1 MPTISVIVPVYKV
14 EPYLNRCVDSILRQ
28 TYQDF
33 ELILVDDGSPDRCGE
48 ICDEYARQDSRVHV
62 IHKENGG
69 LSDARN
75 AGIDWVEANSDS
87 RWLIFADSDDWV
99 HPELLTRLLD
109 AATAFDLKISVC
121 GYQETEGADPA
132 VLPEDMRPCRWTP
145 KQFYME
151 HFVNATVAWGK
162 LYSRSC
168 FRGIRYPVGKI
179 HEDEFVTYRLLF
191 AQKEI
196 AVVPAPLYAYFINPK
211 GIIRSAWS
219 PKRFH
224 AWEAYDQQ
232 LAFFT
237 AMGDE
242 ELVKF
247 RIRGYLDN
255 ALANLYTAEQADNAA
270 ELTADKLPEG
280 FASIPLPGHFFDM
293 VGFRTPDDVVFL
305 ADCLSSREILDK
317 YQIGFIYDVAGYL
330 KTLEQVQTMTAK
342 VFVPAHTEVTEDI
355 ADLAQYNIRK
365 VHEIA
370 ERIVDLCA
378 APRGF
383 EDILQQLFAAYGLT
397 MSFEQYVL
405 VGSTVRSY
413 LAWLKDTGRLT
424 ALFEDGWMRWA
435 RV

>member
-14 EPYLNRCVDSILRQ
+14 EPYLNRCVDSVLRQ
-28 TYQDF
+28 TYRDF

-99 HPELLTRLLD
+99 HPELLARLLD

-168 FRGIRYPVGKI
+168 FRDIRYPVGKI

-191 AQKEI
+191 AQEAI
-196 AVVPAPLYAYFINPK
+196 AVVPGLS
-211 GIIRSAWS
+211 RSGTTISAGLMRGFS
-219 PKRFH
+219 RKFAVRFSF
-224 AWEAYDQQ
+224 
-232 LAFFT
+232 L
-237 AMGDE
+237 M
-242 ELVKF
+242 
-247 RIRGYLDN
+247 
-255 ALANLYTAEQADNAA
+255 
-270 ELTADKLPEG
+270 
-280 FASIPLPGHFFDM
+280 SIPAVLG
-293 VGFRTPDDVVFL
+293 
-305 ADCLSSREILDK
+305 ANILS
-317 YQIGFIYDVAGYL
+317 
-330 KTLEQVQTMTAK
+330 
-342 VFVPAHTEVTEDI
+342 
-355 ADLAQYNIRK
+355 
-365 VHEIA
+365 IA
-370 ERIVDLCA
+370 EAVQEGIDTSLLPAYLIGTAVA
-378 APRGF
+378 AVSGY
-383 EDILQQLFAAYGLT
+383 FAIGLVNLLTNKGKFGNFAYYCWGIGAAAVVASLI
-397 MSFEQYVL
+397 FH
-405 VGSTVRSY
+405 G
-413 LAWLKDTGRLT
+413 
-424 ALFEDGWMRWA
+424 
-435 RV
+435 

>member
-99 HPELLTRLLD
+99 HPELLARLLD

-132 VLPEDMRPCRWTP
+132 VLPEDMRSHRWTP

-168 FRGIRYPVGKI
+168 LRDIRYPVGKI

-232 LAFFT
+232 LAFFYRH
-237 AMGDE
+237 G
-242 ELVKF
+242 
-247 RIRGYLDN
+247 RRG
-255 ALANLYTAEQADNAA
+255 TGQ
-270 ELTADKLPEG
+270 
-280 FASIPLPGHFFDM
+280 IPG
-293 VGFRTPDDVVFL
+293 
-305 ADCLSSREILDK
+305 
-317 YQIGFIYDVAGYL
+317 AG
-330 KTLEQVQTMTAK
+330 VS
-342 VFVPAHTEVTEDI
+342 
-355 ADLAQYNIRK
+355 
-365 VHEIA
+365 
-370 ERIVDLCA
+370 
-378 APRGF
+378 G
-383 EDILQQLFAAYGLT
+383 
-397 MSFEQYVL
+397 
-405 VGSTVRSY
+405 
-413 LAWLKDTGRLT
+413 
-424 ALFEDGWMRWA
+424 
-435 RV
+435 

>member
-1 MPTISVIVPVYKV
+1 MSKKCPG
-14 EPYLNRCVDSILRQ
+14 R
-28 TYQDF
+28 
-33 ELILVDDGSPDRCGE
+33 
-48 ICDEYARQDSRVHV
+48 
-62 IHKENGG
+62 
-69 LSDARN
+69 
-75 AGIDWVEANSDS
+75 GIDAKPSGSLSAVSSAASLSCASRNLCRRSLGGYPPKDLRHKFLLAQESD
-87 RWLIFADSDDWV
+87 
-99 HPELLTRLLD
+99 
-109 AATAFDLKISVC
+109 
-121 GYQETEGADPA
+121 
-132 VLPEDMRPCRWTP
+132 
-145 KQFYME
+145 
-151 HFVNATVAWGK
+151 
-162 LYSRSC
+162 
-168 FRGIRYPVGKI
+168 
-179 HEDEFVTYRLLF
+179 
-191 AQKEI
+191 
-196 AVVPAPLYAYFINPK
+196 
-211 GIIRSAWS
+211 
-219 PKRFH
+219 
-224 AWEAYDQQ
+224 
-232 LAFFT
+232 
-237 AMGDE
+237 
-242 ELVKF
+242 
-247 RIRGYLDN
+247 
-255 ALANLYTAEQADNAA
+255 AA

-317 YQIGFIYDVAGYL
+317 YRIGFIYDVAGYL
-330 KTLEQVQTMTAK
+330 KTLEQVQAMTAK

-378 APRGF
+378 VPRGF

>member
-48 ICDEYARQDSRVHV
+48 ICDGYAWQDSRVHV

-87 RWLIFADSDDWV
+87 QWLIFADSDDWV
-99 HPELLTRLLD
+99 HPELLARMLD

-132 VLPEDMRPCRWTP
+132 VLPEDMRPHRCTP

-168 FRGIRYPVGKI
+168 FRDIRYPVGKI

-247 RIRGYLDN
+247 RVRGYLDN
-255 ALANLYTAEQADNAA
+255 ALANLYTAERADNAA
-270 ELTADKLPEG
+270 ELTAEIGQIEKKIRML
-280 FASIPLPGHFFDM
+280 IPLAWKHGCIDFWPDFDFLYRFFPL
-293 VGFRTPDDVVFL
+293 RTRAYRL
-305 ADCLSSREILDK
+305 W
-317 YQIGFIYDVAGYL
+317 
-330 KTLEQVQTMTAK
+330 LEVRARL
-342 VFVPAHTEVTEDI
+342 E
-355 ADLAQYNIRK
+355 RK
-365 VHEIA
+365 
-370 ERIVDLCA
+370 
-378 APRGF
+378 
-383 EDILQQLFAAYGLT
+383 
-397 MSFEQYVL
+397 
-405 VGSTVRSY
+405 
-413 LAWLKDTGRLT
+413 KD
-424 ALFEDGWMRWA
+424 A
-435 RV
+435 

>member
-33 ELILVDDGSPDRCGE
+33 ELILVDDGSPDRCGK
-48 ICDEYARQDSRVHV
+48 ICDEYARQDGRVHV

-99 HPELLTRLLD
+99 HPELLARLLD

-132 VLPEDMRPCRWTP
+132 VLPEDMRPHRWTP

-168 FRGIRYPVGKI
+168 FRDIRYPVGKI

-247 RIRGYLDN
+247 RVRGYLDN
-255 ALANLYTAEQADNAA
+255 ALANLYTTEQADNAA
-270 ELTADKLPEG
+270 ELTAEE
-280 FASIPLPGHFFDM
+280 AHFLLQPFHAFQHMMNGVDAFDI
-293 VGFRTPDDVVFL
+293 D
-305 ADCLSSREILDK
+305 REIVI
-317 YQIGFIYDVAGYL
+317 QVAISFQFPELGGEKIPFAVDGAYFDQPSFFERNNKSRVGMAL
-330 KTLEQVQTMTAK
+330 LAI
-342 VFVPAHTEVTEDI
+342 FVE
-355 ADLAQYNIRK
+355 NN
-365 VHEIA
+365 
-370 ERIVDLCA
+370 
-378 APRGF
+378 
-383 EDILQQLFAAYGLT
+383 
-397 MSFEQYVL
+397 
-405 VGSTVRSY
+405 
-413 LAWLKDTGRLT
+413 
-424 ALFEDGWMRWA
+424 
-435 RV
+435 

>member
-99 HPELLTRLLD
+99 HPELLARLLD

-145 KQFYME
+145 KRFYMG

-168 FRGIRYPVGKI
+168 FRDIRYPVGKI

-242 ELVKF
+242 KLVKF
-247 RIRGYLDN
+247 RVRGYLDN
-255 ALANLYTAEQADNAA
+255 ALANLHTAEQADNAA
-270 ELTADKLPEG
+270 ELTAEE
-280 FASIPLPGHFFDM
+280 AHFLLQPFHAFQHMMNGVDAFDI
-293 VGFRTPDDVVFL
+293 D
-305 ADCLSSREILDK
+305 REIVI
-317 YQIGFIYDVAGYL
+317 QVAISFQFPELGGEKIPFAVDGAYFDQPSFFERNNKSRVGMAL
-330 KTLEQVQTMTAK
+330 LAI
-342 VFVPAHTEVTEDI
+342 FVE
-355 ADLAQYNIRK
+355 NN
-365 VHEIA
+365 
-370 ERIVDLCA
+370 
-378 APRGF
+378 
-383 EDILQQLFAAYGLT
+383 
-397 MSFEQYVL
+397 
-405 VGSTVRSY
+405 
-413 LAWLKDTGRLT
+413 
-424 ALFEDGWMRWA
+424 
-435 RV
+435 